1 MLILKRTATFIF
13 LSFSVCHISQSNAP
27 WAALSSP
34 NSSPFRTPFLDSP
47 LQCMIESMFLF
58 FSIFFN
64 LFSDR
69 GIDKGLYIYIY
80 ILLEHRTCR
89 LQPKKYSKTS
99 QQLSSKNFRCFCS
112 VSVSDTAVSEQSS
125 SSVK

>member
-80 ILLEHRTCR
+80 IFCLSTGHVDYNQRNTRRPLSNYLVKILDVFVVCRSLILLFQNNLRA
-89 LQPKKYSKTS
+89 L
-99 QQLSSKNFRCFCS
+99 
-112 VSVSDTAVSEQSS
+112 
-125 SSVK
+125 